1 MNPQYE
7 RSYYETAYP
16 DGYAFDKIREVVNI
30 GRFSLLLKKTGR
42 KISRILDVGCGYGY
56 FLKICDEYG
65 LSTYGIDVSKYALIK
80 AKLNTKAILIQQS
93 VEDPFPFP
101 DMFFDVV
108 VAFDFIDHLIH
119 PVKFLQETY
128 RVLKRSG
135 VLIIE
140 CENSHSLSA
149 TIFTKNWIG
158 YADKTHV
165 NLFSLKTVKDL
176 LMKAEFTRIR
186 LETRGLPYHPK
197 MRPLRTSVTRKNFV
211 AITAKM
217 YKMFR
222 LPLGLGDHIF
232 AYCFK

>member
-93 VEDPFPFP
+93 VEEPFPFP

-158 YADKTHV
+158 YADKTH
-165 NLFSLKTVKDL
+165 
-176 LMKAEFTRIR
+176 RIR